1 MNGNGVMRLFWVLA
15 AAFIIGGVR
24 LFQAQA
30 QTETRVKHNETELED
45 RKPVIDSV
53 GIIANDVQHIRDDLI
68 EFKDEVK
75 DTNKKRD
82 IQHDAV
88 MKAIRASK

>member
-1 MNGNGVMRLFWVLA
+1 MNGGISKLVWGLA
-15 AAFIIGGVR
+15 LAFIVGGIGGIVA
-24 LFQAQA
+24 LA
-30 QTETRVKHNETELED
+30 QTKTHVEHNTKELVA